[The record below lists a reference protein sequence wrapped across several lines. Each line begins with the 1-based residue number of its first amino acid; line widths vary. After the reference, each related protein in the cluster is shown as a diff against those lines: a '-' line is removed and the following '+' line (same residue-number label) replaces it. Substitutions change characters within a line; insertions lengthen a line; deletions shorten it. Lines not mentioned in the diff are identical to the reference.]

1 MSSNNS
7 IINII
12 SYKNVDINI
21 FVTNETH
28 YIRD

>member
-1 MSSNNS
+1 MSSSNNV
-7 IINII
+7 INII
-12 SYKNVDINI
+12 SYTNFDINI

>member
-12 SYKNVDINI
+12 SYTNVDINI